1 MENVNEER
9 SLVKVDNSIFARM
22 RRFFHNIFSRKNNQ
36 QVVENYNVEK
46 VNDNKVRDDFEEE
59 EPAQPKLF
67 NFDNPQNY
75 YGSDESVNQD
85 EEQPNLELGNN
96 EINENE
102 EENKESFSS
111 QNEVNTEQEIN
122 PAFQPEKREY
132 VGISKYFEDVDDNYI
147 GKSKKQAKPER
158 EDGYEEK
165 EELEQKLM
173 NYYASIKKVMQ
184 Q

>member
-9 SLVKVDNSIFARM
+9 SLVKVDNGIFARM
-22 RRFFHNIFSRKNNQ
+22 RRFFHNIFSRKNKQ
-36 QVVENYNVEK
+36 QDVENYNVEK
-46 VNDNKVRDDFEEE
+46 VNDNKVKDNFEE

-67 NFDNPQNY
+67 NFDDPQNY
-75 YGSDESVNQD
+75 YGSDEANTQD
-85 EEQPNLELGNN
+85 NAEQNTELSSND
-96 EINENE
+96 INENK
-102 EENKESFSS
+102 EENTQSVLS
-111 QNEVNTEQEIN
+111 QDEVNTETELN